1 MSTILITTSGTGSR
15 LGPRTAH
22 TNKSLLKIGD
32 MYAICHIV
40 NLYPPTSEFVI
51 TLGYYGNHV
60 QQFLQMA
67 YPSYKFTFVNVDLYE
82 GEGSSLGYSMLKA
95 RPFLQKPFIF
105 HCCDTLV
112 NKIKE
117 NHTTN
122 CVYVYPSPNYESYAS
137 IQVDGSLVKS
147 MNGKGV
153 TPYDYLYIGVSH
165 IQNYESF
172 WDRLQSLYE
181 KDPKSTGL
189 SDIHAIQRMISQ
201 GIPFDYE
208 VVTSWYDTGNSKSFQ
223 EAQTAYTSYHPV
235 LEKYDESLCF
245 LPDRVIK
252 FFSDSSICKKRC
264 ERGYKLYPLAPA
276 ILDQSS
282 NFFCMEYVTGIP
294 LGSSKTTGDV
304 RALLEWSYTYLW
316 NVSDTNGKYRENCLN
331 FYKKKTYERINKIPF
346 LSTERCKVNGILT
359 GSWDELLGRVDFDSL
374 ATDTFTRYH
383 GDFILDNL
391 MKCEGESFKLLDWR
405 QDFDGNL
412 EYGDM
417 YYDLAKLRH
426 NIYFNHTNIVEN
438 LFHVIELQNEVYVD
452 MKCNFLLVNQEK
464 EIQSFCKEKNLD
476 YRKIKILT
484 SIIWLNMAP
493 LYEGDLSKF
502 LYYLGKYTLAE
513 ELNTPITIL

>member
-1 MSTILITTSGTGSR
+1 MSTVLITTSGTGSR
-15 LGPRTAH
+15 LGQRTAH

-40 NLYPPTSEFVI
+40 NLYPPTSEFVV

-67 YPSYKFTFVNVDLYE
+67 YPTYKFTFVNVDLYE

-95 RPFLQKPFIF
+95 RPYLQKPFIF

-112 NKIKE
+112 DTIKV
-117 NHTTN
+117 NQKAN
-122 CVYVYPSPNYESYAS
+122 CVYVYPSVNYETYAS
-137 IQVDGSLVKS
+137 IQVDGTLVKS

-153 TPYDYLYIGVSH
+153 TPYDYLYIGISH
-165 IQNYESF
+165 IQNFDLF
-172 WDRLQSLYE
+172 WNELESLYNR
-181 KDPKSTGL
+181 DPLSSGL
-189 SDIHAIQRMISQ
+189 SDIHAIQRMILQ
-201 GIPFDYE
+201 GIPFEYE
-208 VVTSWYDTGNSKSFQ
+208 VISSWYDTGNIKSLQ
-223 EAQTAYTSYHPV
+223 EAQAVYKSQHPV

-245 LPDRVIK
+245 LADRVIK

-264 ERGYKLYPLAPA
+264 ERGYRLYPIAPA
-276 ILDQSS
+276 ILDASS
-282 NFFCMEYVTGIP
+282 NFFCMEYVKGVP
-294 LGSSKTTGDV
+294 LGSSRTTGDV
-304 RALLEWSYTYLW
+304 RALLEWSFEHLW
-316 NVSDTNGKYRENCLN
+316 GVRDTNEKYRENCLN
-331 FYKKKTYERINKIPF
+331 FYKKKTYERISKIPF
-346 LSTERCKVNGILT
+346 LSVERCKVNGLFT
-359 GSWDELLGRVDFDSL
+359 GSCHELLKRVDFESL
-374 ATDTFTRYH
+374 STDTFTHYH

-391 MKCEGESFKLLDWR
+391 MKCQGISFKLLDWR

-412 EYGDM
+412 EFGDM

-426 NIYFNHTNIVEN
+426 NIYFNHANIVEN
-438 LFHVIELQNEVYVD
+438 LFYVKEYESEVYVD
-452 MKCNFLLVNQEK
+452 MKCNFLLINQEK
-464 EIQSFCKEKNLD
+464 ELQSFCKEKNLN
-476 YRKIKILT
+476 YRKIKVLT